1 MGGGTEEWTS
11 FEWAGPQGVGRRPG
25 EATAQTATNDVPLAE
40 NAEDPST
47 GLPSTGLRAEGRA
60 GDVRQ
65 PELLRRRS
73 MNTIFTIFTLPARNS
88 VRMQVSL
95 GLHSAAPCG
104 GLSLVVP
111 GYHGLTGLLK
121 NFTRPRRRMRHN
133 CKRRRD
139 ARRCKE
145 RKSLKTATTTATTRA
160 TTRVAPTYGALA
172 CVGVGLV
179 PTRAVWTFVVT
190 ARSPVEFF
198 NRPVSPRL

>member
-1 MGGGTEEWTS
+1 MGGGTEGWTS
-11 FEWAGPQGVGRRPG
+11 FEWAGLQGVGRRPG
-25 EATAQTATNDVPLAE
+25 EVTAQTATNDVPLAE
-40 NAEDPST
+40 NAEGPST
-47 GLPSTGLRAEGRA
+47 MLPSTGLKAEGRA

-73 MNTIFTIFTLPARNS
+73 MNAIFTIFTLPARDL

-95 GLHSAAPCG
+95 GLRSAAPCG

-139 ARRCKE
+139 ARRCKAW
-145 RKSLKTATTTATTRA
+145 KPLKTATTRA

-179 PTRAVWTFVVT
+179 PTRVVWTFVVT
-190 ARSPVEFF
+190 ARSPIEFF